1 MYFRNEKL
9 VPVDI
14 KDELKKSYIDYAMS
28 VIVGRALPD
37 VRDGLKP
44 VHRRILYTM
53 SELGLGS
60 SRAYRKSARVVG
72 DAMGKYHPHGDSAI
86 YDALVRMAQTFNM
99 RTPLVDGQGNF
110 GSVDGDPAAAMR
122 YTESRLTSIAGEML
136 GDIGKNTVDM
146 VPNFDGSLLE
156 PTVLPAAMPNLL
168 VNGSSGIA
176 VGMATNIPPHNLG
189 EIIDG
194 LVALIDN
201 PEMTA
206 DQIMKYVPGPDFP
219 TGGLICGRSG
229 IVEAYRTGRGKL
241 MVRARAS
248 TEQASKG
255 RERIVVTELPYQVNK
270 ARLLENIANL
280 VREKRLTGISDLRD
294 ESDKDGM
301 RVVIE
306 LKRGELPDVVLNQL
320 YKHTHMQDTFGVIL
334 LALVGGQPRV
344 LSIKQAMYHY
354 LDHRAEVVRRRTHFD
369 LDVAERR
376 AHIIEGLRIAVDRI
390 DEVVALI
397 RASSNPDEARVG
409 LMDTF
414 ALSEE
419 QAKAILDMRLQRLT
433 GLERDK
439 LVEEYEGLI
448 KEIARLNGILSSQ
461 RTVLVEVKKELLA
474 VKKKYSDPRRTEIL
488 GEVGDFRVE
497 DLIADEDM
505 VITIS
510 HSGYIKRLPVSTYRK
525 QHRGGKGVTGMETR
539 EEDFVEHVFIA
550 STHQYMLFFTDRGRV
565 HWLKVHEIPR
575 AGRLSKGRAI
585 VNMLQVESGETVTAY
600 MSVREF
606 SEGQFILMA
615 TRQGVVKKT
624 PLTDFSHPRKGGIIA
639 ILLNGE
645 DRLIQARLT
654 DGQQNILLATR
665 DGQAI
670 RFRETDVRSM
680 GRPARGVR
688 GVSLAKKDEVIGMTV
703 VPDDATVLVITENGY
718 GKRTR
723 ADAYRLQKR
732 GGKGV
737 INIKT
742 TERNG
747 LVVGMMAVQDN
758 DELVVVTSGGKVIR
772 SRIREISVIG
782 RNTQGMRIINVDE
795 GDRVGGVAC
804 VGTEE
809 QTVTTEN
816 GKTAE
821 RVDTT
826 DQTDTPETPDDQ
838 PAAAETTES
847 KGKADTAKKAEEK
860 SSKPKTAK
868 KAEKVE
874 KKAPKKA

>member
-1 MYFRNEKL
+1 VKEPMYFRNEKL
-9 VPVDI
+9 VTVDI

-122 YTESRLTSIAGEML
+122 YTESRLTPIAGEML
-136 GDIGKNTVDM
+136 EDIRKNTVDM
-146 VPNFDGSLLE
+146 IPNFDGSLQE

-189 EIIDG
+189 EIVDG

-201 PEMTA
+201 PEMTT
-206 DQIMKYVPGPDFP
+206 DEIMKHVPGPDFP
-219 TGGLICGRSG
+219 TGGLICGRAG
-229 IVEAYRTGRGKL
+229 IVEAYRTGRGRL
-241 MVRARAS
+241 VVRARAS
-248 TEQASKG
+248 TEQVAKG
-255 RERIVVTELPYQVNK
+255 RERIIVTELPYQVNK

-301 RVVIE
+301 RMVIE

-320 YKHTHMQDTFGVIL
+320 YKHTYMQDTFGVIL

-354 LDHRAEVVRRRTHFD
+354 LDHRAEVVRRRTQFD

-376 AHIIEGLRIAVDRI
+376 AHIIEGLRIAVERI

-433 GLERDK
+433 GLERDR

-461 RTVLVEVKKELLA
+461 RTVLVEVRKELLA
-474 VKKKYSDPRRTEIL
+474 VKKKYSNARRTEIL
-488 GEVGDFRVE
+488 AEVGDFRVE

-510 HSGYIKRLPVSTYRK
+510 LSGYIKRLPVSTYRK
-525 QHRGGKGVTGMETR
+525 QHRGGKGVRGMEMR
-539 EEDFVEHVFIA
+539 EEDFVKHVFIA

-585 VNMLQVESGETVTAY
+585 VNMVQIESGETVTAH
-600 MSVREF
+600 MSVRKF

-615 TRQGVVKKT
+615 TQRGIVKKT

-639 ILLNGE
+639 ILLNEE

-654 DGQQNILLATR
+654 DGKQNILLATR

-688 GVSLAKKDEVIGMTV
+688 GVSLAKEDEVIGMTV

-718 GKRTR
+718 GKRSRT
-723 ADAYRLQKR
+723 DAYRLQKR

-758 DELVVVTSGGKVIR
+758 DELVVATSGGKVIR

-782 RNTQGMRIINVDE
+782 RNTQGMRIINIGD

-804 VGTEE
+804 VETEE
-809 QTVTTEN
+809 ETATAEN
-816 GKTAE
+816 GKM
-821 RVDTT
+821 T

-838 PAAAETTES
+838 PTAAETAGS
-847 KGKADTAKKAEEK
+847 KGKADTTKKAKKK

-868 KAEKVE
+868 KAEKKAA
-874 KKAPKKA
+874 KKA